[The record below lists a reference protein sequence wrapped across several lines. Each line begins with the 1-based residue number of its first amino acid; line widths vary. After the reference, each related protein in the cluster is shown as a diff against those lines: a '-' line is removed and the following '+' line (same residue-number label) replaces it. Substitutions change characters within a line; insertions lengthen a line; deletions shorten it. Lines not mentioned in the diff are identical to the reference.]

1 MYACTYYVLHKIKR
15 LLLFFLPSDVTLRLG
30 PHHSLNKST
39 LLRAIEINKIKMN
52 VKSSNENYDY
62 NLKKKTHTLK
72 STSTSND

>member
-1 MYACTYYVLHKIKR
+1 MHVHIMCYIK
-15 LLLFFLPSDVTLRLG
+15 LNDFYLFFFLFFLPSDVTLRLG

-62 NLKKKTHTLK
+62 N
-72 STSTSND
+72 